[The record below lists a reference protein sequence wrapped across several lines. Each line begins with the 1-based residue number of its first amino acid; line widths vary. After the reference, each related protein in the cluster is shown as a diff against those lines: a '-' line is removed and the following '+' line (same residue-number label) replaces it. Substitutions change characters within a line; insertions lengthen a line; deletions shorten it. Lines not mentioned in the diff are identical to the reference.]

1 MKKKNTPYIYLIILS
16 AFYAS
21 IYGQKSNLYQL
32 KITSLIKQ
40 QNTHISA
47 INYKQVFNT
56 EKSLK
61 KTKDSA
67 LTALKEKGFYSITQD
82 SLIKNNNKFTYYV
95 NLGQKINIAVL
106 KTNPKDQR
114 LLESLK
120 IKLKKNY
127 LTTKIENLKNTL
139 SLIMDKSVNT
149 GQAFSKIYLS
159 NVSVLNSELTAELHI
174 NRSKKRTIDKIIIKG
189 YSDFPTSFL
198 KHHFG
203 ITSKSTVNPKLL
215 AQISTKTNQLNF
227 IEEIKPPEIL
237 FSNDSTIIYL
247 YLKKKKSNFFDGL
260 VNFNSENKKIKLR
273 GYFNLSLTNTF
284 NKGGEINLNW
294 SNNGNN
300 KQEFTIKSNNPYVFN
315 TKLQLQASFNLYR
328 NDSTFTNTNFSLQS
342 ILPISTYSK
351 LGFIFRNTSSTLSTK
366 DHNSTIQDFNKKE
379 IGLLYHFKHT
389 YKLNIQSTLGT
400 RTHNNKTTK
409 QLQVKLNLSKTYQTS
424 ATTEL
429 HLKST
434 TGILH
439 STNYFQNELYRIG
452 GMNSIR
458 GFDQQS
464 IFASKY
470 SYLTTEFRIRSKNT
484 SYLYTITDF
493 GIYNNNNLNKS
504 LLGLGIGY
512 SISKKYARTNISYSI
527 GKSSNNKL
535 NLNAAKLTI
544 STLILF

>member
-1 MKKKNTPYIYLIILS
+1 
-16 AFYAS
+16 
-21 IYGQKSNLYQL
+21 
-32 KITSLIKQ
+32 
-40 QNTHISA
+40 
-47 INYKQVFNT
+47 V
-56 EKSLK
+56 
-61 KTKDSA
+61 

-127 LTTKIENLKNTL
+127 LTIKIENLKNTL

-149 GQAFSKIYLS
+149 GQSFSKVYLS

-189 YSDFPTSFL
+189 YSDFPTSYL

-227 IEEIKPPEIL
+227 IQEIKPPEIL

-247 YLKKKKSNFFDGL
+247 YLKKKKSNYFDGL

-300 KQEFTIKSNNPYVFN
+300 KQEFTIKSNSPYVFN

-328 NDSTFTNTNFSLQS
+328 NDSTFTNTNLSLHTV
-342 ILPISTYSK
+342 LPISTYSK

-409 QLQVKLNLSKTYQTS
+409 QLQIKLELSKTYKTS

-429 HLKST
+429 YLKST

-470 SYLTTEFRIRSKNT
+470 SYLATEFRIRSKNS
-484 SYLYTITDF
+484 SYLYTIADF
-493 GIYNNNNLNKS
+493 GIYKNNNQNQRLM
-504 LLGLGIGY
+504 GLGIGY
-512 SISKKYARTNISYSI
+512 SISKKYTRTNISYSI
-527 GKSSNNKL
+527 GKSSNNKF
-535 NLNAAKLTI
+535 NLNAAKLAI